1 MPKCAMPNAQM
12 RDAQCP
18 MPDARCP
25 MPKCAMPNAQ
35 CAMPNAQCPTRQ
47 ELRRLHVS
55 DDRATL
61 VYYYSNKN

>member
-1 MPKCAMPNAQM
+1 
-12 RDAQCP
+12 
-18 MPDARCP
+18 